1 MKKGTIERKVVTTN
15 QVIQHV
21 WIDMPIGSK
30 FIIDLIFLALLGVL
44 GHTFDV
50 GSDVIWCYGLYM
62 NNHPW
67 FALATLVLSMSL
79 PKKNYRQ
86 IYRSDLSIIFIVRNF
101 YCSNLRVLFMVKSF
115 YCTFFV
121 DLFLTIKSTAKFDWF
136 YQSFDLLVSSSK

>member
-1 MKKGTIERKVVTTN
+1 MKKGTIERKIVTTN

-67 FALATLVLSMSL
+67 FSLATLVPFMSL
-79 PKKNYRQ
+79 LNNFYSQ
-86 IYRSDLSIIFIVRNF
+86 IYRSELAIILMVRNF
-101 YCSNLRVLFMVKSF
+101 H
-115 YCTFFV
+115 CTN
-121 DLFLTIKSTAKFDWF
+121 
-136 YQSFDLLVSSSK
+136 LLVPFIV